1 MDRSRPFLSSV
12 LVACSFGAATT
23 NAELNPDIAVQVKAA
38 RAILDPWHASNP
50 QRSERVLHL
59 VYWTPS
65 DRGPAMD
72 WQPRLM
78 RIMEDIRDFYA
89 KEMERL
95 GFGPA
100 TIQLDYDAEKKV
112 VLHLVKGAGPFAD
125 YGMDSGNA
133 IRKECVP
140 VLREAGIDPD
150 RETIVIFCN
159 MANWDPE
166 LGKFTHN
173 SPYYAGGSARGGT
186 AWQLDSPELDTTNL
200 ALKEP
205 TISDGQYGRIS
216 LGKHNSIF
224 IGGIAHEL
232 GHALGLPH
240 NRERPDEAAAF
251 GTALMGSGNRS
262 YGDELRGEGKGSF
275 LTLAHAMRLAS
286 HPQFSGSVKGLNL
299 PTRAVFSDFAVE
311 GGEKAFVFSGRVTA
325 PLPVY
330 AVVGYLDPDGG
341 GDYDA
346 PTVTAVPDA
355 EGRFTFDCEALAPG
369 KKAELRIVA
378 CHVNGATSQQGF
390 RYAVEASGKPDVAGM
405 RLKFLLSPLIAALG
419 SNDGAAVDAAMRELT
434 ASKDATFAR
443 TVAKRLVAGGGGK
456 RPLASPGAI
465 EGTDVLYLADAAP
478 TEARVGWHRPYYDR
492 MPEASVLLEA
502 GGRIFESGIY
512 AHAPARHVYALEGK
526 WKTLTGSCGLGD
538 GAYGSVVFVVRADG
552 AEKWR
557 SPVCKPG
564 DLQAYDIGIEGLQE
578 LELLVEDA
586 GDGTGSDWGLWLTPK
601 LTR

>member
-1 MDRSRPFLSSV
+1 MSRTRHFVLSLFVALPFGVASV
-12 LVACSFGAATT
+12 RADLEA
-23 NAELNPDIAVQVKAA
+23 DIAAQVKAA
-38 RAILDPWHASNP
+38 RAILDPWHAANP
-50 QRSERVLHL
+50 QASERVLHL

-65 DRGPAMD
+65 DRDPAGD

-95 GFGPA
+95 GFGPR
-100 TIQLDYDAEKKV
+100 TIQLDYDADKKV

-125 YGMDSGNA
+125 YGMDSGQV

-140 VLREAGIDPD
+140 VLREAGVDAD
-150 RETIVIFCN
+150 RETIVIFCH
-159 MANWDPE
+159 MANWDAE
-166 LGKFTHN
+166 QKRFTHN

-200 ALKEP
+200 PLKEP
-205 TISDGQYGRIS
+205 IISDGQYGRIS
-216 LGKHNSIF
+216 LGRHNSIF

-262 YGDELRGEGKGSF
+262 YGDERRGEGKGSF
-275 LTLAHAMRLAS
+275 LTLGHALRLAS

-299 PTRAVFSDFAVE
+299 PTRADFSDFAIE
-311 GGEKAFVFSGRVTA
+311 GGENSFVFSGRVTS

-341 GDYDA
+341 SDYDA

-355 EGRFTFDCEALAPG
+355 EGRFTLEGTALTNG
-369 KKAELRIVA
+369 KKAELRVVA
-378 CHVNGATSQQGF
+378 CHVNGTTSQIGF
-390 RYAVEASGKPDVAGM
+390 RYEVDQSGKPDVEGM
-405 RLKFLLSPLIAALG
+405 RMKFLLSPLVAALAK
-419 SNDGAAVDAAMRELT
+419 NDNAAVEAAMKALE
-434 ASKDATFAR
+434 DAQNNAFPLA
-443 TVAKRLVAGGGGK
+443 VAKRLVAGGSGD
-456 RPLASPGAI
+456 RPPPSPSAMNGSDGI
-465 EGTDVLYLADAAP
+465 FLADMTP
-478 TEARVGWHRPYYDR
+478 SEAKVGWNRPFYDR
-492 MPEASVLLEA
+492 MPEASALMEA

-512 AHAPARHVYALEGK
+512 AHAPARHVYALGGK
-526 WKTLTGSCGLGD
+526 WKRLAGHCGLGD

-564 DLQAYDIGIEGLQE
+564 DLHAYTVNLEGAKE

-586 GDGTGSDWGLWLTPK
+586 GDGNRSDWGLWLSPK
-601 LTR
+601 LGR